1 MENNGETLL
10 HDMIND
16 DADEKDYN
24 YAQYEE
30 TQYVRAH
37 EGYSTDNQPLFG
49 NDGFTQSMGE
59 ADTQTMAEGITQ
71 ATAASLAVMDSDSK
85 KVSQRT
91 ASYTTEEDKLL
102 YNAWIEISQD
112 PL

>member
-1 MENNGETLL
+1 
-10 HDMIND
+10 
-16 DADEKDYN
+16 
-24 YAQYEE
+24 
-30 TQYVRAH
+30 
-37 EGYSTDNQPLFG
+37 LFG